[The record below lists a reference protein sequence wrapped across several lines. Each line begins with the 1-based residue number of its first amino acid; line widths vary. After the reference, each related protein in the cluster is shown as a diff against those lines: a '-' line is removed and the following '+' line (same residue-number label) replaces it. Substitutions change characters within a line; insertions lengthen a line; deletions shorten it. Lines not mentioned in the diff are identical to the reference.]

1 MQITERLE
9 AGATFAEILE
19 MPPAV
24 RELIAGVASAA
35 LEAGR
40 VDEAERVLEGLIAIH
55 PRDPTSW
62 ALLARAHLRTG
73 KELAALFAA
82 EVGRQLAPTDPGV
95 RLAHAEVR
103 LASTEGR
110 EEAIE
115 ELRGLRAAQGGVGAR
130 ARTLLEALGE
140 GRGA

>member
-1 MQITERLE
+1 MEITERLE

-40 VDEAERVLEGLIAIH
+40 VEEAERVLEGLIAIH

-82 EVGRQLAPTDPGV
+82 EVGRQLAPADPGV

-110 EEAIE
+110 GQAIE
-115 ELRGLRAAQGGVGAR
+115 ELRGLRAAAGGVGER
-130 ARTLLEALGE
+130 ATTLLEALGE
-140 GRGA
+140 ARGT